1 MPTKRI
7 TKKMLFTKAVEIIKT
22 WFKFQDWKIS
32 VKFVQSM
39 KHTAYCTANPE
50 YKIASIYVNTSHLTA
65 LTHNEV
71 VATALHELLHC
82 IVWPLGEW
90 AGRLSNKDKHKLE
103 ITRRYEEEVV
113 TNLERIILPLVQ
125 TQLNI
130 KLLEE
135 GYTAVNLDFTDFSIN
150 NTP

>member
-7 TKKMLFTKAVEIIKT
+7 TKKVLFTKAVEIIKT
-22 WFKFQDWKIS
+22 WFKFQDWKIT
-32 VKFVQSM
+32 VKFVRDM
-39 KHTAYCTANPE
+39 KHTAYCTVNPE
-50 YKIASIYVNTSHLTA
+50 YKIASIYVNMAQLKG

-90 AGRLSNKDKHKLE
+90 ATLLSNKDKHKIE

-125 TQLNI
+125 VQLND

-135 GYTAVNLDFTDFSIN
+135 GYGTVNLEFTDFSVN
-150 NTP
+150 HMN